1 MENEPTLM
9 SGRATPTVEQG
20 FKSWAQVTEAM
31 ADPKYAKDIA
41 YQQEIKNKL
50 QNSNL

>member
-1 MENEPTLM
+1 M